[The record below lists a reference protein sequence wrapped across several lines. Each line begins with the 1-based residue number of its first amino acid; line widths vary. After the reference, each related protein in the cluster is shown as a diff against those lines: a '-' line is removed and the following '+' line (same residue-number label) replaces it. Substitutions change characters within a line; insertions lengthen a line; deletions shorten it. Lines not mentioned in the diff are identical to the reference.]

1 MKLMNRIYFFRAFTL
16 FILLITA
23 SIPAQSDWINLTG
36 TEASASIAEI
46 YVLDDHV
53 KVKLEVYVGDLSSC
67 EELIPDDWIEDP
79 EIKRPALEER
89 IEHFANTTLKFF
101 TDDGKT

>member
-1 MKLMNRIYFFRAFTL
+1 MKLMNRIYFLRAFTL
-16 FILLITA
+16 LILLITA

-36 TEASASIAEI
+36 AETSANIAEI

-53 KVKLEVYVGDLSSC
+53 KVKLEVYVGDLSSF

-89 IEHFANTTLKFF
+89 IEHFANNTLKFIP
-101 TDDGKT
+101 DDGKT